1 MTGRLDGKTAVVTGS
16 SSGIGEGIA
25 ERFAEEGA
33 SVVTNSRSLERA
45 EATAESIR
53 GAGGT
58 AVAAEADVSEKP
70 EVEALVDAA
79 VEAFGSIDVMVNNAG
94 VSHIAP
100 ALEMPEEEWRR
111 VVDVNLTGPF
121 FGSQVAG
128 ERMAEGGD
136 GGQIIN
142 VSSIF
147 GSIGVQGRAPYNA
160 SKGGLNNL
168 TRCLAVELAE
178 HDVGVNALAPG
189 FIKTALDEQTREEQ
203 EGDEAEDADRS
214 DRPWP
219 RYGYEDRDIR
229 DRAPLGRFGTVEEM
243 ANCATFLAAGDH
255 YMTGEVMHAD
265 GGWLAFGWGSKGR

>member
-1 MTGRLDGKTAVVTGS
+1 MTGRLDGKTAIVTGS

-33 SVVTNSRSLERA
+33 NVVTNSRSAERA
-45 EATAESIR
+45 EATAEAIR
-53 GAGGT
+53 EAGGT
-58 AVAAEADVSEKP
+58 AVAAEADVSEKA
-70 EVEALVDAA
+70 EVETLVDAA
-79 VEAFGSIDVMVNNAG
+79 VEEFGSLDVMVNNAG
-94 VSHIAP
+94 ISHIAP
-100 ALEMPEEEWRR
+100 ALEMPEDEWRR
-111 VVDVNLTGPF
+111 VIDVNLTGPF
-121 FGSQVAG
+121 FGAQVAG
-128 ERMAEGGD
+128 QRMAEQGD

-178 HDVGVNALAPG
+178 YDVGVNALAPG
-189 FIKTALDEQTREEQ
+189 FIKTALDEQTREEK
-203 EGDEAEDADRS
+203 EDEVDRS

-219 RYGYEDRDIR
+219 RYGYEDQDIR
-229 DRAPLGRFGTVEEM
+229 DRAPLDRFGTTDEM
-243 ANCATFLAAGDH
+243 ANCATFLAEGEH

>member
-1 MTGRLDGKTAVVTGS
+1 MIGRLDGKTAIITGS

-25 ERFAEEGA
+25 RRFADEGA

-45 EATAESIR
+45 EATAKSIR
-53 GAGGT
+53 EAGNT
-58 AVAAEADVSEKP
+58 AVAAEADVSEKAD
-70 EVEALVDAA
+70 VEALVDAA
-79 VEAFGSIDVMVNNAG
+79 IDEFGSLDVMVNNAG
-94 VSHIAP
+94 ISHIDP
-100 ALEMPEEEWRR
+100 VLEMPEEEWRR
-111 VVDVNLTGPF
+111 VIDVNLTGPF

-142 VSSIF
+142 ISSIF

-168 TRCLAVELAE
+168 TRNLAVELAE
-178 HDVGVNALAPG
+178 YDVGVNALAPG
-189 FIKTALDEQTREEQ
+189 FIKTALDEQTREEK
-203 EGDEAEDADRS
+203 EGEDGTVDRS

-219 RYGYEDRDIR
+219 RYGYEDEDIR
-229 DRAPLGRFGTVEEM
+229 DRVPLDRFGSTEEM
-243 ANCATFLAAGDH
+243 ANCATFLAEGDH